1 MLKKQPNDRG
11 RGAGAPAEKSP
22 RAPQLITVGWREWV
36 SLPTLGID
44 WIKAKMDTGARTSA
58 IDAFNVREFAEGG
71 APHVAFAVHAHQRK
85 LLPAVDCIAPVVGER
100 LVTSSSGHQ
109 QRRYIIE
116 IDIRLAG
123 KTWPIEVSL
132 AERDNMDFRM
142 LLGRG
147 ALRRRCIVD
156 PEHSFLAGLPAFLE
170 NAPEGVSLQ

>member
-1 MLKKQPNDRG
+1 MKKQLNKPG
-11 RGAGAPAEKSP
+11 SKAGAPPKTSP
-22 RAPQLITVGWREWV
+22 NAPQLLTVGWREWV
-36 SLPTLGID
+36 SLPSLGID

-58 IDAFNVREFAEGG
+58 IDAFNVREFAEKG

-85 LLPAVDCIAPVVGER
+85 LLPAVDCIAPVVDER

-116 IDIRLAG
+116 IDVRLAG
-123 KTWPIEVSL
+123 KSWPIEVSL

-147 ALRRRCIVD
+147 ALRRRCLVD
-156 PEHSFLAGLPAFLE
+156 PEHSFLAGLPAFTE
-170 NAPEGVSLQ
+170 SAREGASLQ